1 MDSGFEDRTYRF
13 KITTQTDAGN
23 TESISDGD
31 GLSFYQAIPVDLEKD
46 NFESLKAD
54 KQTYYSFITNSTTA
68 YKLRFYNL
76 QNTDGVYIE
85 IRNNTY
91 QDIQSTNTIDG
102 CLSMDMTLDP
112 NSKYYICIHHS
123 HNDISCKFKITPAD
137 RAGTTE
143 SLATGDGLSFY
154 QALPIDLNKDIT
166 GSTESK
172 LYYTFTTTN
181 ADKYVMHLTNT
192 VNTDE
197 IRYRIYNDEYSYVH
211 DGYTSSSDGVRTDQ
225 LTKLKPNTKYYLTV
239 ESSHLDDYKFRIE
252 AGSSVSMYRLY
263 NRVSG
268 EHLYTSNATER
279 KTLVQ
284 KGWRDE
290 GIGWTAPATSN
301 TPVYR
306 LYNPNSGD
314 HHYTTNATEKDTL
327 AKAGWRYEGIG
338 WYSDDAKSVP
348 LYREYNPNAKTGTH
362 NYTTKKSE
370 HDFLVKNGWKNEGI
384 GWYGCAN

>member
-1 MDSGFEDRTYRF
+1 M
-13 KITTQTDAGN
+13 N
-23 TESISDGD
+23 
-31 GLSFYQAIPVDLEKD
+31 
-46 NFESLKAD
+46 
-54 KQTYYSFITNSTTA
+54 
-68 YKLRFYNL
+68 
-76 QNTDGVYIE
+76 
-85 IRNNTY
+85 
-91 QDIQSTNTIDG
+91 
-102 CLSMDMTLDP
+102 
-112 NSKYYICIHHS
+112 
-123 HNDISCKFKITPAD
+123 
-137 RAGTTE
+137 
-143 SLATGDGLSFY
+143 
-154 QALPIDLNKDIT
+154 
-166 GSTESK
+166 
-172 LYYTFTTTN
+172 
-181 ADKYVMHLTNT
+181 LTNT